1 VCLCSEQL
9 RLKHNLAAAAHQANE
24 AQLVGGARTP
34 GGRGRRTSIIEV
46 RFVSNA
52 FLPWFPCV

>member
-46 RFVSNA
+46 RF
-52 FLPWFPCV
+52 C